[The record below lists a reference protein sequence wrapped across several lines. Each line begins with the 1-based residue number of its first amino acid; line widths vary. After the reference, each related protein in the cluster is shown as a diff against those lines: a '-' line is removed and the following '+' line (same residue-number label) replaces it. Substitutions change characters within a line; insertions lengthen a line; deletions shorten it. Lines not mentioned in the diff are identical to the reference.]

1 MKEADETPKDV
12 VAKPTKSVAG
22 DMPRR
27 ASAKPEPAEPPRP
40 VNYSSRPQSAPAGM
54 NLVVVFLVAFVA
66 GILGA
71 GLYARYAPASNNST
85 VEQSKQVTLQENS
98 ATIDLVK
105 KVGPSVVSI
114 NTSSQVQGFFGS
126 QEQKGAGTGVIVKDD
141 GLILTNKHV
150 VEGASTVTVI
160 MNDGKQYDGKV
171 LATDPTNDIAFVKVS
186 ASGLPAA
193 DLGDSDKVEV
203 GQRAI
208 AIGNALGE
216 YDNTVTTGVI
226 SGKKRPVQASDGQ
239 GNTETLTN
247 LFQTDAAINPGNS
260 GGPLLNIE
268 GQVIGIN
275 TAVASGNNAQN
286 IGFAIPIN
294 EVKGALD
301 SVVAKGTIVRP
312 YLGVRYVMITPT
324 FAEKNQLTVK
334 EGALL
339 RGDTETLAV
348 LPNSPAAKAG
358 LREGDIIIKINGT
371 AVTTD
376 SPLQNVVARQKAGDT
391 VTVTY
396 VRDGKEQTTQVKLE
410 EYQAPTAQ

>member
-1 MKEADETPKDV
+1 MQEESKPVKKEKTSNVGSVSSAPPINIGATKKP
-12 VAKPTKSVAG
+12 VAKSSGGPGWGLTVLLAFIAG
-22 DMPRR
+22 VFGAALFVRFMP
-27 ASAKPEPAEPPRP
+27 ATQ
-40 VNYSSRPQSAPAGM
+40 QSA
-54 NLVVVFLVAFVA
+54 
-66 GILGA
+66 I
-71 GLYARYAPASNNST
+71 
-85 VEQSKQVTLQENS
+85 EQSKQVTLQENS

-114 NTSSQVQGFFGS
+114 NTSTTVQSFFGAE
-126 QEQKGAGTGVIVKDD
+126 EQQGAGTGVIVTSD

-150 VEGASTVTVI
+150 VQGASTVTVT
-160 MNDGKQYDGKV
+160 NTDGKQFEGKI
-171 LATDPTNDIAFVKVS
+171 LALDAANDIAFIKVE

-216 YDNTVTTGVI
+216 YSNTVTTGVI
-226 SGKKRPVQASDGQ
+226 SGKQRPVQASDGQ

-294 EVKGALD
+294 QVKSALE
-301 SVVAKGTIVRP
+301 SVKTRGIIVRP
-312 YLGVRYVMITPT
+312 YIGVRYVMLTDS
-324 FAEKNQLTVK
+324 FAERNNLPVK
-334 EGALL
+334 QGALL
-339 RGDTETLAV
+339 RGDDQTIAV
-348 LPNSPAAKAG
+348 ISGSPAAKAG
-358 LREGDIIIKINGT
+358 LREGDIITKINDKEIT
-371 AVTTD
+371 REN
-376 SPLQNVVARQKAGDT
+376 PLQSVVVGFSPGDT
-391 VTVTY
+391 VKVTY
-396 VRDGKEQTTQVKLE
+396 WRDGKEQTVDVKLE
-410 EYQAPTAQ
+410 EAPQTTE